1 LRELFMGWAKGVE
14 CQGGL
19 KIRCNPVN
27 EYLEVKLN
35 SVDLTEFSL
44 GVLCTV
50 SVPEPKPQWV
60 AVVISCC
67 VLASLGLV

>member
-1 LRELFMGWAKGVE
+1 MP
-14 CQGGL
+14 GGL

-44 GVLCTV
+44 GVLFTV
-50 SVPEPKPQWV
+50 SVPEPKPQCV